1 MLEPG
6 IIEEIR
12 TAWRS
17 VGFSRNHSEMVRAVP
32 AAADLKALLEIVFLA
47 SLQQE
52 ERRAIQVRLVLLPDA
67 TTTSLKHEANHL
79 EALPF
84 AQPIPLSVESLRK
97 LAPAFDQNLATLV
110 AARSADTNGYDI
122 VGAILYGRIAS
133 LLDNDLSSLPR
144 PPALI
149 LSTRVPGSVVVSYG
163 DSVVGRFDKGQ
174 FVIAKPDPMASYPF
188 INQILQVL
196 ADHELYKRY
205 ENGYWFLYRAC
216 IERIYANAA
225 ARGHGGTVI
234 WVPDKLR
241 DEANKYFQA
250 GREIADSPSGE
261 NLMGIVLEEENS
273 GGGGELIAR
282 YKRRLSEYLDL
293 VAQLSC
299 VDGALI
305 LDEHLRPVRFATHLA
320 APKWT
325 GEVVE
330 GTHKGVPPTQ
340 KIELT
345 RFGTRHNSA
354 ISFVGACPSTIGFV
368 ISEDGPVRAI
378 LRVGEAIW
386 LWPDCM
392 NTVFLDL

>member
-1 MLEPG
+1 MLELG

-17 VGFSRNHSEMVRAVP
+17 VGFYRNQRTMAQAVP
-32 AAADLKALLEIVFLA
+32 AASHLKALLEIVFLA

-52 ERRAIQVRLVLLPDA
+52 ERRAIQVRVVFFPDA
-67 TTTSLKHEANHL
+67 TTTSLKHEAKHL
-79 EALPF
+79 ESLPF

-97 LAPAFDQNLATLV
+97 LAPAFDQNIATLV
-110 AARSADTNGYDI
+110 AARSAGTNAYDL

-133 LLDNDLSSLPR
+133 LLDIDLSSLPR
-144 PPALI
+144 PPALT
-149 LSTRVPGSVVVSYG
+149 LSTRVPGSVVISYG

-174 FVIAKPDPMASYPF
+174 FVIAKPGPMASYPF
-188 INQILQVL
+188 INQILHVL
-196 ADHELYKRY
+196 GDHELYKRY
-205 ENGYWFLYRAC
+205 ENGYWLLYRDC
-216 IERIYANAA
+216 IERIYASAA

-241 DEANKYFQA
+241 DEANTYFQT

-261 NLMGIVLEEENS
+261 DLIGIILAEENS
-273 GGGGELIAR
+273 GEGGELIVR
-282 YKRRLSEYLDL
+282 YKRRLSEYLDV

-305 LDEHLRPVRFATHLA
+305 IDEHLRPLRFATHLA
-320 APKWT
+320 APKWA
-325 GEVVE
+325 GEVFE
-330 GTHKGVPPTQ
+330 GTHQNVPPTQ
-340 KIELT
+340 KIELA

-354 ISFVGACPSTIGFV
+354 IGFVGACPGTIGLV

-392 NTVFLDL
+392 NTVFLDI

>member
-12 TAWRS
+12 AAWRA
-17 VGFSRNHSEMVRAVP
+17 VGFSRNHPAMARAVP
-32 AAADLKALLEIVFLA
+32 AALNLKALLEIVFLA

-52 ERRAIQVRLVLLPDA
+52 ERRAIQVRVVFFPDA
-67 TTTSLKHEANHL
+67 TTLSLKQAANHL
-79 EALPF
+79 ESLPF

-97 LAPAFDQNLATLV
+97 LAPAFDQNIATLV
-110 AARSADTNGYDI
+110 AARNADTSGYDL

-144 PPALI
+144 PPALT
-149 LSTRVPGSVVVSYG
+149 LSTRMPGSVVISYG

-174 FVIAKPDPMASYPF
+174 FVIAKLDPLASSPF
-188 INQILQVL
+188 IHQILHVL
-196 ADHELYKRY
+196 AEHELYKRY

-216 IERIYANAA
+216 IKRIYASAA
-225 ARGHGGTVI
+225 AHGHGGTVM
-234 WVPDKLR
+234 WVPDRLR
-241 DEANKYFQA
+241 DEANKYFQT
-250 GREIADSPSGE
+250 GREIADSPAGE
-261 NLMGIVLEEENS
+261 DLIGIVLAEENS
-273 GGGGELIAR
+273 GGGGELLAR
-282 YKRRLSEYLDL
+282 YKRRLSEYLDM

-305 LDEHLRPVRFATHLA
+305 VDEHLRPVRFATHLA

-325 GEVVE
+325 GEVFE

-354 ISFVGACPSTIGFV
+354 ISFVGACPSTVGFV